1 MVELPSSEE
10 NFDSE
15 VEYESDV
22 SKEDLVSFLEELVK
36 QLKEEDSITV
46 SMVGTKAKFPFEEP
60 INLEIETDY
69 NKRLGKRE
77 LEVEMEFREAE
88 NRSSQG
94 TA

>member
-1 MVELPSSEE
+1 MVELPSSDNE
-10 NFDSE
+10 FDSE

-22 SKEDLVSFLEELVK
+22 TKEDLVSFLEELLN
-36 QLKEEDSITV
+36 QLKEEDAVTV

-77 LEVEMEFREAE
+77 LEVEMEFREAK
-88 NRSSQG
+88 NRAQ
-94 TA
+94 